1 MKEGRVSQ
9 CPYEIQE
16 PVRSTPPAENGR
28 LSTGGLP
35 SCGCRRLPRPLPERI
50 VSLAPNLTEILY
62 DLGVENRIAA
72 VTDYCDYPPGAGTKP
87 KIGGFVNPS
96 LEAIVSLRPDW
107 VVMTEDGNP
116 QVLERRLRTLGIRT
130 YVFKARRIKDLPQE
144 IRTMGRIL
152 GVGTAADRRAD
163 WIETRIRRIGEG
175 TDTASRRRVRKAIFI
190 VQPAPLI
197 AAGKGTTIDDAFAI
211 LGIDN
216 IAAAG
221 KTRYPKYSLE
231 EIIRLEPDALFFGR
245 GHGVE
250 ERSKPL
256 LERLSTLDA
265 VRSGRVFSSV
275 KPSTGS
281 DPESLPGWKRWRPVW
296 THGEGDAGNCLPAD
310 PFASDEK
317 NAERGQQDHPLQ
329 GSGEAEDG
337 DEGEAP
343 QDSAEAAADEVR
355 RVEGGR

>member
-1 MKEGRVSQ
+1 VFLNARVKSRKRFVSRLWLKMVV
-9 CPYEIQE
+9 CLLGGGGVLWI
-16 PVRSTPPAENGR
+16 PAAAMAASPG
-28 LSTGGLP
+28 
-35 SCGCRRLPRPLPERI
+35 RI

-72 VTDYCDYPPGAGTKP
+72 VTDYCDYPPGARTKP

-116 QVLERRLRTLGIRT
+116 RVLERRLRTLGIRT
-130 YVFKARRIKDLPQE
+130 YIFKARRIKDLPQE

-175 TDTASRRRVRKAIFI
+175 IDTASRRRVRKAIFI
-190 VQPAPLI
+190 VQPTPLI
-197 AAGKGTTIDDAFAI
+197 AAGKGTTIDDAFTI

-231 EIIRLEPDALFFGR
+231 EIIRLRPDALFFGKGR
-245 GHGVE
+245 GME
-250 ERSKPL
+250 ERIKPL
-256 LERLSTLDA
+256 MERLATLDA
-265 VRSGRVFSSV
+265 VRSGRVFFV
-275 KPSTGS
+275 
-281 DPESLPGWKRWRPVW
+281 
-296 THGEGDAGNCLPAD
+296 
-310 PFASDEK
+310 
-317 NAERGQQDHPLQ
+317 
-329 GSGEAEDG
+329 GEAIYRLGPRIASGLE
-337 DEGEAP
+337 EM
-343 QDSAEAAADEVR
+343 AACLDTR
-355 RVEGGR
+355 

>member
-1 MKEGRVSQ
+1 MTASEGGGVFLKTRMKFGDRFV
-9 CPYEIQE
+9 P
-16 PVRSTPPAENGR
+16 R
-28 LSTGGLP
+28 LRLKMVVYLLGGLAVLWMP
-35 SCGCRRLPRPLPERI
+35 AAAAAASPERI

-265 VRSGRVFSSV
+265 VRSGRVF
-275 KPSTGS
+275 
-281 DPESLPGWKRWRPVW
+281 
-296 THGEGDAGNCLPAD
+296 
-310 PFASDEK
+310 FI
-317 NAERGQQDHPLQ
+317 
-329 GSGEAEDG
+329 GEAIYRLGPRIVAGLE
-337 DEGEAP
+337 EM
-343 QDSAEAAADEVR
+343 AACLDAR
-355 RVEGGR
+355 